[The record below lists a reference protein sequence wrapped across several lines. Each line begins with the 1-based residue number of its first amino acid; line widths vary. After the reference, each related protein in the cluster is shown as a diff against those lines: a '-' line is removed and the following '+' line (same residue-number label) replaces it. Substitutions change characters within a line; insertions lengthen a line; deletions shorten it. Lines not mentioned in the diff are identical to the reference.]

1 MKKPLLLMFAALS
14 LIAVVPAHAQG
25 GCDDTPENPTL
36 VLAGLS
42 SGVFAISSLRNHL
55 RARRK
60 SNSRGKSDQI

>member
-1 MKKPLLLMFAALS
+1 MKKHLFLMAVAFS
-14 LIAVVPAHAQG
+14 LVAFVPAHAQG

-60 SNSRGKSDQI
+60 SDKK

>member
-1 MKKPLLLMFAALS
+1 MKKHLFLMALALS
-14 LIAVVPAHAQG
+14 LVVAVPAHAQG

-60 SNSRGKSDQI
+60 SDKK

>member
-1 MKKPLLLMFAALS
+1 MKKYLFLMAVALS
-14 LIAVVPAHAQG
+14 LVAVVPARAQG

-36 VLAGLS
+36 VLAALS

-60 SNSRGKSDQI
+60 SNKK

>member
-1 MKKPLLLMFAALS
+1 MKKHLLLMAVALS
-14 LIAVVPAHAQG
+14 LVMVVPAHAQG

-42 SGVFAISSLRNHL
+42 SGVFAISSLRSHL

-60 SNSRGKSDQI
+60 SDKK

>member
-1 MKKPLLLMFAALS
+1 MKKHFLLMFVALS
-14 LIAVVPAHAQG
+14 LSVAVRAHAQG

-42 SGVFAISSLRNHL
+42 SGVFAITSLRNHL

-60 SNSRGKSDQI
+60 SDKNK

>member
-1 MKKPLLLMFAALS
+1 MKKYLLLMVVALS
-14 LIAVVPAHAQG
+14 LVAVVPARAQA

-42 SGVFAISSLRNHL
+42 SGVFAINSLRNHL

-60 SNSRGKSDQI
+60 SEKK